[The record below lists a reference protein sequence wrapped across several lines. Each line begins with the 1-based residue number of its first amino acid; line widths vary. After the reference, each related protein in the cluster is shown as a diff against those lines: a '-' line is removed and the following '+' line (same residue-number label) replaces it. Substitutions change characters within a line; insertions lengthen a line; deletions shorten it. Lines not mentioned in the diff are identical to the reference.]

1 MTTAKKTA
9 TKTAKAAP
17 KKVASKCCAKKACA
31 SKTCAKKCAKKEQ
44 KDEKHKFIIFGLVLT
59 LVLLGSSLGVMTWAR
74 YVTNLGTGNATV
86 SVADWKVA
94 LKDGHNESYNLE
106 SDLALT
112 YSNGWTHVADGKIAP
127 GSKGEAEFVI
137 DLTDTEVDTE
147 YVITFTPSGNTPQNA
162 FIGGAV
168 VAKSTTETPTNTTAT
183 VEDASCTKSDSVVTC
198 TGHIELPKN
207 GDKYTA
213 FTEDNGKVAIKVSVD
228 WDDGNQKDTAYTV
241 IDQDAQDAE
250 DTTDAKLEDFTIAV
264 SATAKQYA
272 VSGHGNN

>member
-17 KKVASKCCAKKACA
+17 KKVVSKCCAKKACA

-86 SVADWKVA
+86 SVADWEVA
-94 LKDGHNESYNLE
+94 LKNGTGGSYSFD

-112 YSNGWTHVADGKIAP
+112 YSNKWTHVADGKIAP

-137 DLTDTEVDTE
+137 DLTGTEVDTE
-147 YVITFTPSGNTPQNA
+147 YVVTFTPSGDTPKNA

-183 VEDASCTKSDSVVTC
+183 VEGASCTENGSAITC
-198 TGHIELPKN
+198 TGHVELPKDSSN
-207 GDKYTA
+207 KYTA
-213 FTEDNGKVAIKVSVD
+213 FTAENGKVAIKISVD
-228 WDDGNQKDTAYTV
+228 WDDGNQKDRAYTV
-241 IDQDAQDAE
+241 IDDDEQNAE
-250 DTTDAKLEDFTIAV
+250 DTSDAGLDFTIAV